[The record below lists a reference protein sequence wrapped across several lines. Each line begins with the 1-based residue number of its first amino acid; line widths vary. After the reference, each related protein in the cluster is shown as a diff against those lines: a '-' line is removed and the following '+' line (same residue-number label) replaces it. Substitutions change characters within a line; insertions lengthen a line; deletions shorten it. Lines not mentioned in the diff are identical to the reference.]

1 MEKFDIFHFFF
12 EIMIFPTLEGK
23 FFQYTQNPSIFPT
36 LTLKQ
41 TKFAKKLVCK
51 KNCFAKKIAYF
62 FWVEVPSRA
71 EPGCASLLR
80 HLKVERQR
88 GKRGIFFFD
97 TRFDSVGIE
106 KKLRC
111 CFHESHKAT
120 EMIPS
125 VRLFIPTIVA
135 EICQW
140 SQMVPCSFVPVQSSM
155 TALHCPHGCSSVLC
169 QTHCHGWLHRD
180 NGAQSWMTAQ
190 GQRSMGPSDPTDR
203 FLQQWWV

>member
-1 MEKFDIFHFFF
+1 M
-12 EIMIFPTLEGK
+12 L
-23 FFQYTQNPSIFPT
+23 
-36 LTLKQ
+36 
-41 TKFAKKLVCK
+41 
-51 KNCFAKKIAYF
+51 
-62 FWVEVPSRA
+62 SRA

-155 TALHCPHGCSSVLC
+155 TAPHCPCAVIHDNVSDKGHWSSHG
-169 QTHCHGWLHRD
+169 D